1 MKKTFFKLAVLALV
15 AIGSISTIGCKKEN
29 NDILSG
35 TKWMFVRYD
44 DEPVNYMY
52 VEMTFTEDGN
62 IQIPFLTLP
71 YVENGS
77 AISVSYPESTR
88 SHRFIL
94 SDDGQSLKILD
105 NFHIFSDTQDVWDTT
120 YFERIN

>member
-1 MKKTFFKLAVLALV
+1 MEKLTLKIAVLAMV

-62 IQIPFLTLP
+62 I
-71 YVENGS
+71 
-77 AISVSYPESTR
+77 
-88 SHRFIL
+88 
-94 SDDGQSLKILD
+94 
-105 NFHIFSDTQDVWDTT
+105 
-120 YFERIN
+120 